1 MNTME
6 NLMALNRHNA
16 RCAEALRTL
25 ELFIADAEQQHETKI
40 PISTLKLVLGSINE
54 QENGSWSFG
63 N

>member
-40 PISTLKLVLGSINE
+40 PINTLKLILDSVVE
-54 QENGSWSFG
+54 VDDG
-63 N
+63 NYL